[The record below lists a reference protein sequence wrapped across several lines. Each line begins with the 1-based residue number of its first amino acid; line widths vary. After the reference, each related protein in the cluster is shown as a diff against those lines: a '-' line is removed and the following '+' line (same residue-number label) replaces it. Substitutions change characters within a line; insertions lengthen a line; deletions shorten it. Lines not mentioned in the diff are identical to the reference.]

1 VGEGLLPIGAIL
13 GPQGLKGYVKIKP
26 FTQTPESLSAYGP
39 VTLGDGRTLQLQVK
53 SVSAKGVVIVAAAG
67 ITNRDAAEALRGQTV
82 AIARSSLPE
91 PAEDELYH
99 ADLLGMRVVA
109 GDGQLV
115 GKIVALHN
123 FGAGDVVEVAPAQ
136 GASVML
142 PFGGQRVIS
151 LDLAAGEVVLDVPD
165 GLLAFDD
172 TPPDE
177 DTNDS

>member
-1 VGEGLLPIGAIL
+1 VGDGLLPIGAIL
-13 GPQGLKGYVKIKP
+13 GPQGLKGFLKVKP

-67 ITNRDAAEALRGQTV
+67 ITTRDAAEALRGQTV

-99 ADLLGMRVVA
+99 ADLLGVRVVA
-109 GDGQLV
+109 GDGQV
-115 GKIVALHN
+115 GGNIAGLHN
-123 FGAGDVVEVAPAQ
+123 FGAGDLVEVAPAH

-151 LDLAAGEVVLDVPD
+151 LDLAAGEIVLDIPD

-172 TPPDE
+172 APPHE
-177 DTNDS
+177 ATNDS